1 MPEAAK
7 IFNKLLVKINKVVY
21 NNIEKK
27 CRKWQKFSVE
37 ANMKEIKRDAYLEKL
52 ISRKENGLIKILTGI
67 RRCGKSYLLDPI
79 FKNYLI
85 KSGVSESHII
95 KLELDK
101 EENKKYLDASE
112 LNKYIK
118 SKIKDKKMYYILL
131 DEIQLVKDFEY
142 VLNGFLYESNLD
154 VYVTGSNSKFLSSD
168 VITEFRGRGD
178 EVKVFP
184 LSFAEFL
191 SAFNGDKYDA
201 WNEYILYGGLPLIL
215 SKKNDE
221 EKSKYLKDLFEQ
233 TYIKDI
239 IERNN
244 VQRTDII
251 ASIINMLSSSIGSL
265 TNPKKMYDTF
275 VSNGEKEIS
284 INTVTSYLKYIEDSF
299 IVNKSDRYDVKGKKY
314 IQTPQKYYFSD
325 IGLRNAR
332 LNFRQQEENHI
343 MENIIYNE
351 LIIRGYNVDVGVVEV
366 REDNDR
372 KQLEIDFVCNLGNKR
387 YYVQSALNLETREKT
402 LQEERP
408 LMNINDNF
416 RKIIVVKDNIKHWY
430 TEEGIL
436 VIGIFEFLLDKN
448 SLDL

>member
-1 MPEAAK
+1 
-7 IFNKLLVKINKVVY
+7 
-21 NNIEKK
+21 
-27 CRKWQKFSVE
+27 
-37 ANMKEIKRDAYLEKL
+37 MKEIKRDIYLNRL
-52 ISRKENGLIKILTGI
+52 IDRKENGLIKVITGI
-67 RRCGKSYLLDPI
+67 RRCGKSYLLDPL
-79 FKNYLI
+79 FKNYLLD
-85 KSGVSESHII
+85 SGVKEDHII

-101 EENKKYLDASE
+101 EENSKYLNPHE
-112 LNKYIK
+112 LNLYIK
-118 SKIKDKKMYYILL
+118 SQIKDKNMYYILL
-131 DEIQLVKDFEY
+131 DEIQLVNDFES
-142 VLNGFLYESNLD
+142 VLNSFLYERNFD

-178 EVKVFP
+178 EIKVFP
-184 LSFAEFL
+184 LSFSEYVK
-191 SAFNGDKYDA
+191 AFKGDKVEA

-215 SKKNDE
+215 SKKTDE
-221 EKSKYLKDLFEQ
+221 EKAKYLKDLFEQ
-233 TYIKDI
+233 TYVKDI

-244 VQRTDII
+244 IQRFDII
-251 ASIINMLSSSIGSL
+251 DSIINILASSVGSL
-265 TNPKKMYDTF
+265 TNSQKIYNTF

-284 INTVTSYLKYIEDSF
+284 FNTINSYIKDIEDSF
-299 IVNKSDRYDVKGKKY
+299 IVNKSNRYDVKGKKY

-325 IGLRNAR
+325 VGLRNAR

-351 LIIRGYNVDVGVVEV
+351 LILRGYNVDVGVVEI
-366 REDNDR
+366 RDENKNR

-402 LQEERP
+402 IQEERP

-416 RKIIVVKDNIKHWY
+416 KKIIVVKDNIKHWY

-436 VIGIFEFLLDKN
+436 VIGVQEFLLNQN